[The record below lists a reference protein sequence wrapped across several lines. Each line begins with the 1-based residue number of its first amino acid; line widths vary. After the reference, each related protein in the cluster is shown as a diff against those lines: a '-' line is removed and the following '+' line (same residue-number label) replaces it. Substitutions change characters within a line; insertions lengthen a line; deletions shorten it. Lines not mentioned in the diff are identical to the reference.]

1 MIALGLVIF
10 TQVVLIILVL
20 IILYKLIK
28 ALVKP
33 NKHHDEDHNISMR
46 F

>member
-10 TQVVLIILVL
+10 TLLVMIILVL
-20 IILYKLIK
+20 LILYKLIK

-33 NKHHDEDHNISMR
+33 NKHHDEDHSVSMR